1 MSQRKAGT
9 VLSYV
14 YFVVSNG
21 ISLIYTPY
29 MLRMMGQGEYGL
41 YGTANS
47 FVSYLSVLSFGIGG
61 AYIRFNAR
69 YRRKMI

>member
-47 FVSYLSVLSFGIGG
+47 FVSYFIGSQLW
-61 AYIRFNAR
+61 NW
-69 YRRKMI
+69 RRIYTI